1 MPRGIRMQA
10 TTAVRSLLFSGLFL
24 LSSVLNADNCF
35 ITARPASE
43 AAPAVFT
50 WNGEERLYVYCTQ
63 DIINGSGVY
72 PVDTI
77 HCYSTTD
84 MFHWRDEG
92 VCLYEKAISWTDHS
106 THKLW
111 AAHVARI
118 DKIMVRVSRKDTVNG
133 IVRDTI
139 VDTLKDTTIFRLV
152 ASEDSSDFYTRV
164 FSAISPTPTG
174 LFTAGPPLPGMAKDV
189 IDPFI
194 FIDPRDTPSVW
205 MSYRHQDTRSL
216 GFVRMDIGATA
227 ILGNIDSTRVNIGS
241 GAPSGYMEGSSII
254 KHNGYYFLVYSLA
267 LGSENEMIAYSTSRS
282 YTGPWTYRGKMFPS
296 NNSPSEYTIHA
307 GVCEFKGQWYLF
319 YHNVTFGGSIFGVCR
334 SPGVEY
340 LYFADD
346 STIDTGRLSKTNRG
360 VGVPHAGSDTIQ
372 ADRGVVTGARVKA
385 IPYSSSGTEK
395 TGWYIDSVND
405 GATVQYDSVDFTPAA
420 GNRIGTVFARIASN
434 DSAGAVGLHLDSAAG
449 LLLGTIPADTTGGL
463 AKWKTTD
470 SIPLLVSPPAGVHN
484 LVLVLKTPAP
494 KSYTVNWIGFGE
506 IPEDAVLDR
515 KIAAGMSRCTLQRI
529 ARNRFNLLGLGDAKT
544 ARIRIFNCA
553 GREIPG
559 VALVR
564 RLDAHAAA
572 VTLLPGRLSTGVY
585 IVSIA
590 DRDRNY
596 GMRMQMYP

>member
-1 MPRGIRMQA
+1 MQT

-24 LSSVLNADNCF
+24 FPPVLNGDNCF

-43 AAPAVFT
+43 VAPAVFT
-50 WNGEERLYVYCTQ
+50 LNGEERLYVYCTQ

-92 VCLYEKAISWTDHS
+92 VCLSERDVPWAVQA

-111 AAHVARI
+111 AAHVAQFNCH
-118 DKIMVRVSRKDTVNG
+118 VSRDS
-133 IVRDTI
+133 IVI
-139 VDTLKDTTIFRLV
+139 LYRL
-152 ASEDSSDFYTRV
+152 AAAEDSSDGYFHIFTAM
-164 FSAISPTPTG
+164 SSTPAG
-174 LFTAGPPLPGMAKDV
+174 PFTAGPPLPGMVKDV

-194 FIDPRDTPSVW
+194 FIDQENTTLSVW

-216 GFVRMDIGATA
+216 GLVRMD
-227 ILGNIDSTRVNIGS
+227 DSASSITGDINKALVNVGP
-241 GAPSGYMEGSSII
+241 GAPSGYMEGSCMI
-254 KHNGYYFLVYSLA
+254 KRGDYYFLFYSLA
-267 LGSENEMIAYSTSRS
+267 PGSGNEMIAYSTSKTRD
-282 YTGPWTYRGKMFPS
+282 GPWTYRGKVMSP
-296 NNSPSEYTIHA
+296 NPSEYTIHP
-307 GVCEFKGQWYLF
+307 GVCEFKGRWYLF
-319 YHNVTFGGSIFGVCR
+319 YHNVTFGGSLFGTCR

-340 LYFADD
+340 LYFAND
-346 STIDTGRLSKTNRG
+346 STVDTGGLSKTNRG
-360 VGVPHAGSDTIQ
+360 VGVPRAGSDTIQ

-385 IPYSSSGTEK
+385 IPYSSSGTEQ
-395 TGWYIDSVND
+395 TGWYIDSIND

-449 LLLGTIPADTTGGL
+449 LLLGTIPVDTTGSL

-470 SIPLLVSPPAGVHN
+470 SIPLIASPPAGVHN
-484 LVLVLKTPAP
+484 LVLVLKTSAP
-494 KSYTVNWIGFGE
+494 KSYTLNWIGFGE

-515 KIAAGMSRCTLQRI
+515 KIAAGRSRCTLQRI
-529 ARNRFNLLGLGDAKT
+529 GRDRFNLLGLEDAKT
-544 ARIRIFNCA
+544 ARIRIFNLT

-559 VALVR
+559 VALAR

-590 DRDRNY
+590 DRNRNY
-596 GMRMQMYP
+596 GMRMQIYP